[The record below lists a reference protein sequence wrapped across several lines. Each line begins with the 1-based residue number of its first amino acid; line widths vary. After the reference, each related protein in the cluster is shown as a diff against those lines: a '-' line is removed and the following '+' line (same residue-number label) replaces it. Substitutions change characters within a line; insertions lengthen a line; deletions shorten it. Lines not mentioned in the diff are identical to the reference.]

1 MRIQQLTQMSLPDLI
16 RLVRTKEPHA
26 FAALT
31 EVIKVKLNGFLHAL
45 VRNAEDERD
54 IRQIVMMKL
63 YLLLTGDKY
72 EERGKFYEMLYGM
85 VKTSRDNFYR
95 NRHPFS
101 YDAQVLKN
109 ATDTEMDERMRIADR
124 REKMLKAIELLPP
137 QQKTVVVMKA
147 LEEKKYKEISALL
160 GGINEGQLR
169 AVFMQAKNNLI
180 KMLRSAEGMSER
192 KIINMRL
199 REREPR
205 SVTT

>member
-1 MRIQQLTQMSLPDLI
+1 
-16 RLVRTKEPHA
+16 
-26 FAALT
+26 
-31 EVIKVKLNGFLHAL
+31 
-45 VRNAEDERD
+45 
-54 IRQIVMMKL
+54 
-63 YLLLTGDKY
+63 
-72 EERGKFYEMLYGM
+72 
-85 VKTSRDNFYR
+85 
-95 NRHPFS
+95 
-101 YDAQVLKN
+101 
-109 ATDTEMDERMRIADR
+109 
-124 REKMLKAIELLPP
+124 
-137 QQKTVVVMKA
+137 MKA